1 MRTID
6 IDGFKVVSAVM
17 YLEKKYGK
25 D

>member
-17 YLEKKYGK
+17 YLEEKYEEY
-25 D
+25 